1 MKNEAFANINQL
13 SVQNSPKRKK
23 SIMQKAG
30 EPVEE
35 SSPCFRSPQYGYSGR
50 QSHPNKL
57 NYMIKESTTSMR
69 KT

>member
-1 MKNEAFANINQL
+1 MKNEAFANIN

-35 SSPCFRSPQYGYSGR
+35 SSPCFRSPQYGYVGR
-50 QSHPNKL
+50 SSHPNQL
-57 NYMIKESTTSMR
+57 NYMVKESMR